1 MTFPDCV
8 SEFQQAWLPNITL
21 AGLHRLA
28 KLLDEQSPLLVH
40 GTFTRAIPQGCVAS
54 HIAWNHPATQLYNEE
69 AGVLWLTRIA
79 KLNPAT
85 SKLILAWDDDGLQ
98 HRELSDN
105 LLSLCRAE
113 IDRREAES

>member
-8 SEFQQAWLPNITL
+8 SEFQQAWLPNITR

-28 KLLDEQSPLLVH
+28 QLLDEQSPLLVQ
-40 GTFTRAIPQGCVAS
+40 GAFTRAIPQGCVAS
-54 HIAWNHPATQLYNEE
+54 HIAWNHPATHQYNEE

-79 KLNPAT
+79 QLNPAT
-85 SKLILAWDDDGLQ
+85 SKVILAWDDAGLHDRQ
-98 HRELSDN
+98 LCDT

-113 IDRREAES
+113 MDRRDASS